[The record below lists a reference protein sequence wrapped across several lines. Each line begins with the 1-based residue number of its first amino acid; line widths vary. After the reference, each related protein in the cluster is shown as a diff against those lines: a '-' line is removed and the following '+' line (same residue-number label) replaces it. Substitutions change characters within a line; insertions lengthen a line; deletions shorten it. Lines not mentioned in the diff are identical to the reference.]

1 MEKLKK
7 QDVTQ
12 SVQSWVEAVIL
23 GLNLCP
29 FAHDIWK
36 RGDWSIEVDLASD
49 KGQRFDWTKER
60 IEQFV
65 LDSKARNEGE
75 MKGFTTL
82 LVYPLARENF
92 IKFYNFSAMIED
104 MLLEMGL
111 KDHIQLVT
119 FHPEFRFEGEKRDA
133 RGNFVNRSPFPLLH
147 LLWAGDVT
155 DVIEKFGENIG
166 QKVAQE
172 NNNKLSSMTDND
184 FEEKVLKYVR
194 SSWEV
199 EKLDG

>member
-1 MEKLKK
+1 MDKLESE
-7 QDVTQ
+7 QV
-12 SVQSWVEAVIL
+12 VQTVKNWVEAVIL

-36 RGDWSIEVDLASD
+36 KGDWSIEVDLD
-49 KGQRFDWTKER
+49 GNKGHRFDWTRKK
-60 IEQFV
+60 IEEFV
-65 LDSKARNEGE
+65 KLSQSKS
-75 MKGFTTL
+75 KGQKSGHTTL
-82 LVYPLARENF
+82 LVFPYARENF

-104 MLLEMGL
+104 VLLEMGL
-111 KDHIQLVT
+111 KEEVQLVS

-147 LLWAGDVT
+147 LLWAKDVS

-172 NNNKLSSMTDND
+172 NNNKLSSMNDND

-199 EKLDG
+199 EKLHD